1 MTTDDIERAVSLVDD
16 ICLVMSGW
24 RQTEGEQEAYLQAHS
39 RIAQRGYELKQVNEI
54 KRLKARIQEL
64 EAKP

>member
-1 MTTDDIERAVSLVDD
+1 MNTDEIQRAVSLVDD

-24 RQTEGEQEAYLQAHS
+24 RQTEGEQEAYLQAQG
-39 RIAQRGYELKQVNEI
+39 RISQRGFELKQTNEI

-64 EAKP
+64 EAKS